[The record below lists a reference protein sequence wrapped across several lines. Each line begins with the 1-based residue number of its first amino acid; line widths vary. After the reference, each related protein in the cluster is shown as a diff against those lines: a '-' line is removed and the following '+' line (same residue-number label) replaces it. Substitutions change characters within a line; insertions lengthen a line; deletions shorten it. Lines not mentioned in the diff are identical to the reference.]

1 MRRILRWTILLL
13 VAVTAG
19 LFASVN
25 TQPVHINYLLG
36 AGELPL
42 AYLVLLVVGV
52 GMLIGWLAALP
63 GRWRRGRDLR
73 RAQARERHLDER
85 VRMLEAE
92 ADADVGSGTPA
103 P

>member
-1 MRRILRWTILLL
+1 MRRILRWAILLL

-63 GRWRRGRDLR
+63 GCWRRGLDLR

-92 ADADVGSGTPA
+92 AGAGSGTAA

>member
-85 VRMLEAE
+85 VRMLEAG
-92 ADADVGSGTPA
+92 ADAAGSTPA

>member
-1 MRRILRWTILLL
+1 MRRILRWAILLL

-52 GMLIGWLAALP
+52 GMLIGWLATNATVGIHDP
-63 GRWRRGRDLR
+63 GSFR
-73 RAQARERHLDER
+73 
-85 VRMLEAE
+85 
-92 ADADVGSGTPA
+92 
-103 P
+103 

>member
-1 MRRILRWTILLL
+1 MRRILRWAILLL

-42 AYLVLLVVGV
+42 AYLLLLVVGV
-52 GMLIGWLAALP
+52 GALMGWLAALP
-63 GRWRRGRDLR
+63 GCWRRGRELR
-73 RAQARERHLDER
+73 RARARERHLDER
-85 VRMLEAE
+85 VRMLEAG
-92 ADADVGSGTPA
+92 ADVTGDTPA